1 MKDAVVLNN
10 SCLGYIRHE
19 QKAFLNDRFIFTNF
33 REVDFAKVAE
43 GYGCVGIRVEKAER
57 LSDALREAKGANGPV
72 VIDVVVDPWA
82 YPPILEF
89 FSTGWNKELTTIVKK
104 MK

>member
-1 MKDAVVLNN
+1 VV
-10 SCLGYIRHE
+10 
-19 QKAFLNDRFIFTNF
+19 
-33 REVDFAKVAE
+33 
-43 GYGCVGIRVEKAER
+43 
-57 LSDALREAKGANGPV
+57 
-72 VIDVVVDPWA
+72 DVVVDPWA